1 MLVSYSLLSI
11 GFPKTI
17 RLKIGS
23 YYYSMQN
30 TFRNVF
36 RAALV
41 LFLFLFGVGMVY
53 LFNKEAFGLSQEDFI
68 ISALLAGISGLV
80 SMILIL
86 ILRFMTRTSS
96 N

>member
-1 MLVSYSLLSI
+1 
-11 GFPKTI
+11 
-17 RLKIGS
+17 
-23 YYYSMQN
+23 MQN

-53 LFNKEAFGLSQEDFI
+53 LFNKEAFGLSEEDFI

-80 SMILIL
+80 SIILIL
-86 ILRFMTRTSS
+86 ILRFMKKTS
-96 N
+96 